1 MRDSII
7 RAGKTAY
14 RVLLVFLLGF
24 LLPGAEAEAAQR
36 LQDTGESIVIVID
49 PGHGGENEGT
59 IENGFQEKSMTMR
72 TAQILY
78 DTLSR
83 YDNCTVYMTRT
94 SDVDLTLKERAE
106 FAKSVEADFLFSIH
120 YNASLKHNLFGSE
133 VWISAQP
140 PFNAWGYQ
148 FGACQ
153 METMEDMGLFLRGV
167 KTRLNSKGTDYYGI
181 IREAA
186 ALDIP
191 AVIIEHCHVD
201 EERDVPYCDTPER
214 QEAFGAADAES
225 IARYFG
231 LYSQSLGVDYRDES
245 GLPEVRADIP
255 VERTLKDET
264 PPEVCMIEAHETDYE
279 TGRITVGVT
288 AADYDSMLIYYDYS
302 IDGGVTY
309 SPLLPWP
316 ESNALTGEYADTFS
330 MDIEVPSGI
339 IPNIRFRAYNLF
351 DGFQESNEL
360 NSFRLFTYGEASK
373 PAPAETADSLEG
385 ENTAQ
390 ESAGGWLTDGGQKA
404 SKETGERKEIS
415 LMTFL
420 QICLICVAVIF
431 VLAVSAQWINYRKR
445 RRRRRQ
451 NSSPSAQRK
460 KDTGDKKNHTR

>member
-1 MRDSII
+1 MKDSII
-7 RAGKTAY
+7 RAGKTAF
-14 RVLLVFLLGF
+14 RLFVALLLGL
-24 LLPGAEAEAAQR
+24 LLPGMEAAAAQR
-36 LQDTGESIVIVID
+36 AQDTGDDIVIVID
-49 PGHGGENEGT
+49 SGHGGENEGT

-94 SDVDLTLKERAE
+94 ADVDLTLKERAE
-106 FAKSVEADFLFSIH
+106 FAKSVNADFLFSIH

-148 FGACQ
+148 FGSCQ
-153 METMEDMGLFLRGV
+153 MEAMEDMGLFLRGV

-201 EERDVPYCDTPER
+201 EERDVPFCDTPEK
-214 QEAFGAADAES
+214 QEAFGAADAEA

-231 LYSQSLGVDYRDES
+231 LYSRSLGVDYREENN
-245 GLPEVRADIP
+245 LPEVKPDIT

-264 PPEVCMIEAHETDYE
+264 PPEVCMIEVHETDYG
-279 TGRITVGVT
+279 TGRVTVGIT
-288 AADYDSMLIYYDYS
+288 AADYDSMLLYYDYS

-309 SPLLPWP
+309 SPLIPWP
-316 ESNALTGEYADTFS
+316 ESNALTGGYADTFS
-330 MDIEVPSGI
+330 VDIEIPSGI

-360 NSFRLFTYGEASK
+360 NSFRLFTYGEATNPEFTE
-373 PAPAETADSLEG
+373 PAGSVPEETLPEVGS
-385 ENTAQ
+385 
-390 ESAGGWLTDGGQKA
+390 GGWLSDDGQKTPE
-404 SKETGERKEIS
+404 SPGEPKEPS
-415 LMTFL
+415 LMAFL

-431 VLAVSAQWINYRKR
+431 VLAILAQWLKYRKR

-451 NSSPSAQRK
+451 NHSASSQRR
-460 KDTGDKKNHTR
+460 KDAGNRKNHTR